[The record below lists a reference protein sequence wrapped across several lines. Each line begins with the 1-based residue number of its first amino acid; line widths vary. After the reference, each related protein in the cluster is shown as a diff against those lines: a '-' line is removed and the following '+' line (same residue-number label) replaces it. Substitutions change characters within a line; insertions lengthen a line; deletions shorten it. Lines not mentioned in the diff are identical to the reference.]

1 MKKKA
6 KPEGCVHPDCFH
18 CRLPDCKYSKTET
31 SDSEYLVRMNR
42 FRNFQT
48 SCFGGNVREAQ
59 KAYPECVDNCSGV
72 IFGKKEE
79 ETDEQ

>member
-18 CRLPDCKYSKTET
+18 CRLPDCKYSKPET

-42 FRNFQT
+42 FRKFQT
-48 SCFGGNVREAQ
+48 SCLGGNVREAQ
-59 KAYPECVDNCSGV
+59 KTYPECVDNCSGV
-72 IFGKKEE
+72 IFGKKRGG
-79 ETDEQ
+79 DR

>member
-31 SDSEYLVRMNR
+31 SDSEY
-42 FRNFQT
+42 
-48 SCFGGNVREAQ
+48 FGSNESLSEVPDIMFGWKCPGGA
-59 KAYPECVDNCSGV
+59 KDLSGV
-72 IFGKKEE
+72 RG
-79 ETDEQ
+79 